1 MDYKQEY
8 QRRISKIGRE
18 EYNRRAREYYQKNR
32 EYHRKYYQE
41 HKDEICQKAMERYY
55 RNKNGNVLPDKN
67 DQISGDT
74 IKIKTEDTE

>member
-18 EYNRRAREYYQKNR
+18 EYNKRAREYYQKHR

-41 HKDEICQKAMERYY
+41 HKEQICQQAMERYY
-55 RNKNGNVLPDKN
+55 QKKASKDLPDEN
-67 DQISGDT
+67 TEISGDT

>member
-1 MDYKQEY
+1 MIDHKKDY

-18 EYNRRAREYYQKNR
+18 EYNRRAREYYQKHR

-55 RNKNGNVLPDKN
+55 RHKNGSVLPDKN
-67 DQISGDT
+67 DQTSGDT
-74 IKIKTEDTE
+74 IK